1 VGALLGKDFLVTQ
14 HWSFQGIRQTY
25 AGFAYGTERRGVAL
39 SLGVHSVGGLET
51 RTGPSREPLGTFGIH
66 DVNTG
71 LSYAQRI
78 GSHVYAGTSL
88 RFVHETIGPE
98 EASGVAVDLGLLYR
112 SAGGGLT
119 LGAAYRNWGRMERMD
134 AERVP
139 LPRTFRAGVAM
150 SRGRITASADVRM
163 PENGDRGVH
172 LGIEYGLAEA
182 LFLRGGYLSGSET
195 RELTFG
201 LGMRRR
207 NWRLD
212 YAYIPLALGLGGSHR
227 LAVGIR

>member
-1 VGALLGKDFLVTQ
+1 MMVEICLRLDLRPRIGRFAALWCLALVLCSPVAAGVASAGQSGLVLLREGIGARAAAMGEAYTAVVGDQTAAYWNPAGVGALLGKDFLVTQ

-88 RFVHETIGPE
+88 RFVY
-98 EASGVAVDLGLLYR
+98 SGVVV
-112 SAGGGLT
+112 
-119 LGAAYRNWGRMERMD
+119 MC
-134 AERVP
+134 
-139 LPRTFRAGVAM
+139 
-150 SRGRITASADVRM
+150 
-163 PENGDRGVH
+163 
-172 LGIEYGLAEA
+172 
-182 LFLRGGYLSGSET
+182 GYY
-195 RELTFG
+195 
-201 LGMRRR
+201 MQH
-207 NWRLD
+207 
-212 YAYIPLALGLGGSHR
+212 IQK
-227 LAVGIR
+227 